1 MAAFKAFGSWLEDSE
16 WTSVL
21 ENAQVTS
28 PGTADSSLKASPVT
42 TTRRTHQVTAYT
54 LPFIVK
60 RVLPV
65 QRCFEI
71 IPWFFD
77 LDHTNYSRWLPI
89 RLRDTLQ
96 LPKKRIQK
104 STEQSLAATLFVT
117 KTEKKFSC
125 MAFNQADDQ
134 IMRMLK
140 QIVVLLTENPDG
152 WLLGLKW
159 LVW

>member
-1 MAAFKAFGSWLEDSE
+1 MAAFKAFGSWVEDSE

-42 TTRRTHQVTAYT
+42 TTHRTHQVTAYT
-54 LPFIVK
+54 LYRLLSNAYCQYK
-60 RVLPV
+60 DVLRSFLGSLTWITPTTHDGCQFV
-65 QRCFEI
+65 CV
-71 IPWFFD
+71 
-77 LDHTNYSRWLPI
+77 I
-89 RLRDTLQ
+89 RFSCQ
-96 LPKKRIQK
+96 KRIQK
-104 STEQSLAATLFVT
+104 PTEQSLAATLFVT

-125 MAFNQADDQ
+125 LAFNQADDQ

-159 LVW
+159 LAL